1 MKHSAEYRRFTNLVD
16 QLMSV
21 PHEEIKKREAEYKK
35 QSDAN
40 PNKRGP
46 KPGTKKKKR
55 KLVKQRSAS
64 GHEPSDIG

>member
-1 MKHSAEYRRFTNLVD
+1 MKHSVEYRKFTNLVD

-46 KPGTKKKKR
+46 KKKKQKM
-55 KLVKQRSAS
+55 VKQSSAS
-64 GHEPSDIG
+64 GPEPNEIG

>member
-1 MKHSAEYRRFTNLVD
+1 MKHSAEYRKFTNLVD
-16 QLMSV
+16 QIMSV

-46 KPGTKKKKR
+46 KKKKR
-55 KLVKQRSAS
+55 KMVKQSSAS